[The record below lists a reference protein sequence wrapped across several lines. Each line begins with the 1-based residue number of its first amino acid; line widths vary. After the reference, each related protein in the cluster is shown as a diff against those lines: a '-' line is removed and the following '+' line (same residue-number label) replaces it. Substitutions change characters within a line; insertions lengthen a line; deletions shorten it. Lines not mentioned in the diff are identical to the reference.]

1 MRNIIVLLIFLNA
14 AQAALSQQL
23 VSRTGIARFYSK
35 TPLEDI
41 AAENR
46 QVLVVM
52 DPATRKIAV
61 SLLMKGFLFKKELMQ
76 DHFNENYVESD
87 KFPKS
92 SFQGGWAEA
101 IDAARD
107 GQYQVAV
114 SGELKIHGVSRMIRV
129 PAILEIKSG
138 VVHGSCNF
146 LIVPED
152 FGISIPSLVREK
164 IASQISVQILFDCK
178 KTER

>member
-1 MRNIIVLLIFLNA
+1 MRNIIVLLILMCMSSA
-14 AQAALSQQL
+14 SRGQQL

-52 DPATRKIAV
+52 DPVAGKIAV
-61 SLLMKGFLFKKELMQ
+61 SMLMKGFLFKKELMQ
-76 DHFNENYVESD
+76 DHFNENYAESD
-87 KFPKS
+87 KFPRAE
-92 SFQGGWAEA
+92 FQGSWPEL
-101 IDAARD
+101 IDAAKE
-107 GQYQVAV
+107 GLYHVIV
-114 SGELKIHGVSRMIRV
+114 SGQLKIHGVSRMITL
-129 PAILEIKSG
+129 PATLEVKPDL
-138 VVHGSCNF
+138 VHGFCNF
-146 LIVPED
+146 FIVPED

-164 IASQISVQILFDCK
+164 IARQISVQILFDCK